1 MTRSLFPRRQLLRGA
16 FASAAVLPLLQAMPV
31 RGQTQTYPRRLLI
44 FYTPNGTIRSEWCA
58 GGQQTFELGRILKP
72 LEPFRDKLLVVGGLN
87 MPLAAQGFGSEHTR
101 GIGALLT
108 GRPILEGTFDSA
120 GQPNAGWAS
129 GISIDQ
135 HIAKELMPP
144 TAFRSL
150 ELGVQVVD
158 AEVRGRIS
166 YAGANQPLPPI
177 ESPYA
182 AFERVFGGLTAN
194 NPATDNALARRHR
207 NRQTVLDLVK
217 EELELVQ
224 ARVGLEDRLKLE
236 SHLESIQ
243 DIERRLVP
251 TESVPAD
258 SDAGLD
264 AGAVPGAAR
273 ARCEAPV
280 LDEEIDI
287 AADGQLPA
295 VGRLQMDILASA
307 FACDL
312 TRIATLQWTH
322 AETNHTFPFLGISG
336 AHHKI
341 SHAGDQE
348 IEEQERLVKINTWYG
363 EQFAYLL
370 EKLASYPEGDGS
382 LLDNTLVLWCNEV
395 AQGNNHSHSD
405 LPFVIA
411 GSCGGQL
418 ATGRFV
424 DYTASGAE
432 GRPHNDLL
440 VSLANAMGV
449 DDTTFGD
456 PDHCTG
462 PLTAL
467 RA

>member
-16 FASAAVLPLLQAMPV
+16 LASAAVLPLLQATPV
-31 RGQTQTYPRRLLI
+31 RGQSQSYPRRLLI
-44 FYTPNGTIRSEWCA
+44 VYTPNGTIRSQWCA
-58 GGQQTFELGRILKP
+58 GGEQSFELGRILTP

-101 GIGALLT
+101 GIGGLLT
-108 GRPILEGTFDSA
+108 GRPILEGTFESA

-135 HIAKELMPP
+135 HIAKELMPA

-194 NPATDNALARRHR
+194 EPATDKTLSRLHR

-217 EELELVQ
+217 EELALVQ
-224 ARVGLEDRLKLE
+224 ARVGVEDRLKLE

-258 SDAGLD
+258 AGPD
-264 AGAVPGAAR
+264 SGADSGAGQ

-280 LDEEIDI
+280 LGDEIDI
-287 AADGQLPA
+287 AADDQLPR
-295 VGRLQMDILASA
+295 VGRLQMDILAST

-348 IEEQERLVKINTWYG
+348 LEEQERLVKINTWYA

-370 EKLASYPEGDGS
+370 EKLASYTEGDGS

-424 DYTASGAE
+424 DYAASGAE

-440 VSLANAMGV
+440 VSLANAMGG

-462 PLTAL
+462 PLTEL
-467 RA
+467 MV